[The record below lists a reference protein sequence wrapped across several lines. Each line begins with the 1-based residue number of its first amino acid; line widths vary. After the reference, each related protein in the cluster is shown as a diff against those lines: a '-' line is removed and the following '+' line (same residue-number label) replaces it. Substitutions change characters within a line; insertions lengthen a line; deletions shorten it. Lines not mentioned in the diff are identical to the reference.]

1 MTSLV
6 QACWTAAVALA
17 LYAFHCFWE
26 AGRADLVAGFRH
38 LSHGRLDA
46 PGGTAYRIRG
56 WWATLAALLVGL
68 GCLASVL

>member
-1 MTSLV
+1 MSLV
-6 QACWTAAVALA
+6 QACWAAAVTLA

-38 LSHGRLDA
+38 LPPRHPDV

-56 WWATLAALLVGL
+56 WWATLAALLLGV